1 MEWDL
6 GDFTGSK
13 EVEIPNFREWLQTRT
28 ELREH
33 EIRSLILRTGRLKWD
48 LIEAATDLGKVNL
61 PKANRSVILS
71 LFELAVINQ
80 MPISLLLRTFHPIP
94 QGKLARSRFT
104 ALHLIVN
111 STYPMVEKRLFICK
125 AVRISRTLLTARDAQ
140 GRTPISCCKNKRL
153 RGQMTALLSK
163 AGLLWAKFRS
173 NRLIRVPISVIR
185 LIASEYI

>member
-61 PKANRSVILS
+61 PKASRSVSLS

-80 MPISLLLRTFHPIP
+80 MPISLLLRTFHPLP
-94 QGKLARSRFT
+94 
-104 ALHLIVN
+104 
-111 STYPMVEKRLFICK
+111 EDD
-125 AVRISRTLLTARDAQ
+125 LL
-140 GRTPISCCKNKRL
+140 
-153 RGQMTALLSK
+153 
-163 AGLLWAKFRS
+163 
-173 NRLIRVPISVIR
+173 
-185 LIASEYI
+185 